1 MHDFDLRDFTSHD
14 RDDRRPDLSRG
25 GQSEHAARG
34 PDRATRDPRDIGV
47 RHVDLPNGP
56 RREPVRVRGRDY
68 SLNGD
73 QSRVLATVGAFRVVS
88 SHNLEASFGRAG
100 DHRSADLRHLRE
112 NGLID
117 VVPRP
122 GHGDRIV
129 TLTERGRDL
138 LEAQRRPGEGGA
150 GTRQAFYAGV
160 RKPRELEHDAQVYR
174 AYGEAADRLTSR
186 GDRLR
191 RVVLD
196 YELKREY
203 QRFLQQRNQGRA
215 DSDGRPD
222 RDAQEIALWAVEH
235 NLPCF
240 DEKVHFPDVRIEYED
255 IDGRSRE
262 EDVEVTTVHYRGAHA
277 TAAAKSG
284 FSSYSGVSARAMG
297 GRGSGRGRGGG
308 RNPRVA
314 EELLS

>member
-1 MHDFDLRDFTSHD
+1 MHDFDPRDFTSHD

-25 GQSEHAARG
+25 GHSDHAARG
-34 PDRATRDPRDIGV
+34 PDRATRDPRDIAV
-47 RHVDLPNGP
+47 RHVDLPTGP

-68 SLNGD
+68 SLNGS

-88 SHNLEASFGRAG
+88 SHDLEASFGRAG
-100 DHRSADLRHLRE
+100 DHRSSDLRHLRK

-117 VVPRP
+117 TVPRP

-138 LEAQRRPGEGGA
+138 LEAQRRPGEGGVGA
-150 GTRQAFYAGV
+150 RQAFYAGV

-174 AYGEAADRLTSR
+174 AYRETADRLTSR
-186 GDRLR
+186 GGRLR

-203 QRFLQQRNQGRA
+203 QRFLHERNRGRA
-215 DSDGRPD
+215 DGDGRPD
-222 RDAQEIALWAVEH
+222 READEIAAWAVEH
-235 NLPCF
+235 HLPYF
-240 DEKVHFPDVRIEYED
+240 DEQVHFPDVRIEYED
-255 IDGRSRE
+255 IDGGSRE
-262 EDVEVTTVHYRGAHA
+262 EDVEVTTPHYRGAHA
-277 TAAAKSG
+277 AAVTRSG
-284 FSSYSGVSARAMG
+284 FSGYGGVSARVSV

-308 RNPRVA
+308 RDPRLA
-314 EELLS
+314 EEMLP